1 MQLWT
6 HCSKIL
12 FFFRH
17 SPWRA
22 HFFEIIHA
30 LRIKDTKYKV
40 HLEWVKVG
48 VLWEGYIFFCEMT
61 IFFQVLIVMTE
72 DVFFHQNLSW
82 LYKDCGTFQFHTLE
96 CIYLF
101 TRILSRLYQNC
112 GTFKFYKLECTF
124 IFCVHTF
131 SPMILSIIILS
142 LGCTYLF
149 RVLTSNEVTHT

>member
-72 DVFFHQNLSW
+72 DVFFSPEFIVTVQRLWHFPISHTGVHISFHKNFIATVSKLW
-82 LYKDCGTFQFHTLE
+82 HFQILQTRVY
-96 CIYLF
+96 IY
-101 TRILSRLYQNC
+101 IL
-112 GTFKFYKLECTF
+112 
-124 IFCVHTF
+124 
-131 SPMILSIIILS
+131 
-142 LGCTYLF
+142 CTYIF
-149 RVLTSNEVTHT
+149 PHDFINHNFVIRVHLSF